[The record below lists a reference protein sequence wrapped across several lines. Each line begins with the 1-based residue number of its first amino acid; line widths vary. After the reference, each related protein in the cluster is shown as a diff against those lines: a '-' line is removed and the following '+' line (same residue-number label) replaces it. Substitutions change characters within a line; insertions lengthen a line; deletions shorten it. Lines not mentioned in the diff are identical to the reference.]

1 MISTTNLG
9 DKKIRNSNSTDSERS
24 FMMNAVIKQ
33 IEKAQPFFQ
42 KVAANK
48 YLRAVRDGFI
58 ALMPIII
65 FSSIFLLIAN
75 VPLIWHFAWPTKVA
89 NALNMFYNMS
99 MGVLALMASS
109 SVAKALTDSF
119 NLNLPKTG
127 QIPTVGVQFTAQV
140 SFILVAVDTMVDKLN
155 NLYFAVA
162 MIGTKGLICA
172 FLVAFIVPNI
182 YYQCFKHNITIK
194 LPDAVPQNIAGAFK
208 NIIPFAISTFLFWGF
223 SLAFRAATGTNLAA
237 WIIQILSPLF
247 TAADGYFGLAIVYGA
262 MAFFWFIGIQGPSIV
277 EPAVTAIY
285 LSNVE
290 LNLSA
295 WKAGN
300 IAGANRILAQGTQY
314 FVATLG
320 GTGATLV
327 ITLMF
332 AFWSK
337 SKELKAVGRAASVPV
352 LFGVNEPIL
361 FGAPLIL
368 NPVFFIPFIL
378 TPIANVWLFKIF
390 VDLFHMPGFIYNLP
404 WTTPG
409 TLGLIMGT
417 GFSVGSIILAI
428 LLLVVDTIMYYPFF
442 KAYDTQKCAEEAKS
456 TGKLNVKN
464 EDSHSVQSSN
474 EDTSS
479 KEDASKIPLS
489 ATKDGKALNVLV
501 LCAGGGTSGILAKA
515 LNKLATE
522 NKLPLS
528 VAAASFGAHHDLLA
542 GMDIVILAPQMNA
555 MKDELQKECD
565 KSNTKMLTTTGKQY
579 IDMTQHADK
588 CLDLIIANISD

>member
-1 MISTTNLG
+1 
-9 DKKIRNSNSTDSERS
+9 
-24 FMMNAVIKQ
+24 MNAVIKQ

-75 VPLIWHFAWPTKVA
+75 VPLIWHFSWPVKVS

-119 NLNLPKTG
+119 NLDLPKTD
-127 QIPTVGVQFTAQV
+127 QIPVVGVQFTAQV
-140 SFILVAVDTMVDKLN
+140 SFILVAVDTITDKLN

-172 FLVAFIVPNI
+172 FLVAFIVPNV
-182 YYQCFKHNITIK
+182 YFQCFKHNITIK

-208 NIIPFAISTFLFWGF
+208 NIIPFAISTFFFWVF
-223 SLAFRAATGTNLAA
+223 SLAFRAATGTNLAS
-237 WIIQILSPLF
+237 WIIQVLSPLF
-247 TAADGYFGLAIVYGA
+247 TAADGYLGLAIVYGA

-300 IAGANRILAQGTQY
+300 VAGANRILAQGTQY

-337 SKELKAVGRAASVPV
+337 SKELKAVGRAASIPV

-378 TPIANVWLFKIF
+378 TPIANVWLFKVF
-390 VDLFHMPGFIYNLP
+390 VDIFHMPGFIYNLP

-417 GFSVGSIILAI
+417 GFSIGSVILAI

-442 KAYDTQKCAEEAKS
+442 KAYDIQKCAEES
-456 TGKLNVKN
+456 KN
-464 EDSHSVQSSN
+464 EGILTDKNKDPIQDESQLV
-474 EDTSS
+474 
-479 KEDASKIPLS
+479 KEEVNTNKIPLS
-489 ATKDGKALNVLV
+489 ATKDGKMLNVLV

-515 LNKLATE
+515 LNKMATE
-522 NKLPLS
+522 KKLPLS
-528 VAAASFGAHHDLLA
+528 VAAASFGAHHDLLS

-565 KSNTKMLTTTGKQY
+565 KNNTKMLTTTGKQY

-588 CLDLIIANISD
+588 CLDLIISNISD

>member
-1 MISTTNLG
+1 
-9 DKKIRNSNSTDSERS
+9 
-24 FMMNAVIKQ
+24 MNAVIKQ

-48 YLRAVRDGFI
+48 YLRAIRDGFI

-119 NLNLPKTG
+119 NLDLPKTD

-140 SFILVAVDTMVDKLN
+140 SFVLVAVDTLTDKMN

-172 FLVAFIVPNI
+172 FLVAFIVPNV

-208 NIIPFAISTFLFWGF
+208 NIIPFAISTFFFWIF

-237 WIIQILSPLF
+237 WIIQVLSHLF
-247 TAADGYFGLAIVYGA
+247 TAADGYVGLALVYGA

-332 AFWSK
+332 AFMSK

-368 NPVFFIPFIL
+368 NPIFFIPFIL

-390 VDLFHMPGFIYNLP
+390 VDFFHMPGFIYNLP

-417 GFSVGSIILAI
+417 GFSIGSIILAI
-428 LLLVVDTIMYYPFF
+428 LLLVVDFVMYYPFF
-442 KAYDTQKCAEEAKS
+442 KAYDIQKCSEEA
-456 TGKLNVKN
+456 GKIDTEVSVTDNETQTETSDNTEETTNSPVSEDNVVS
-464 EDSHSVQSSN
+464 E
-474 EDTSS
+474 
-479 KEDASKIPLS
+479 SKIPL
-489 ATKDGKALNVLV
+489 AKTKDGKSLNVLV

-515 LNKLATE
+515 LNKLADE
-522 NKLPLS
+522 NNLPLA
-528 VAAASFGAHHDLLA
+528 VAATSFGAHNDLLS

-555 MKDELQKECD
+555 MKDELKKECD
-565 KSNTKMLTTTGKQY
+565 KNNAKMITTTGKQY

-588 CLDLIIANISD
+588 CLDLIIDNISE

>member
-1 MISTTNLG
+1 
-9 DKKIRNSNSTDSERS
+9 
-24 FMMNAVIKQ
+24 MNAVIKQ

-48 YLRAVRDGFI
+48 YLRAIRDGFI

-119 NLNLPKTG
+119 NLDLPKTD

-140 SFILVAVDTMVDKLN
+140 SFVLVAVDTLTDKMN

-172 FLVAFIVPNI
+172 FLVAFIVPNV

-208 NIIPFAISTFLFWGF
+208 NIIPFAISTFFFWIF

-237 WIIQILSPLF
+237 WIIQVLSPLF
-247 TAADGYFGLAIVYGA
+247 TAADGYVGLVLVYGA

-332 AFWSK
+332 AFMSK

-368 NPVFFIPFIL
+368 NPIFFIPFIL

-390 VDLFHMPGFIYNLP
+390 VDFFHMPGFIYNLP

-417 GFSVGSIILAI
+417 GFSIGSIILAI
-428 LLLVVDTIMYYPFF
+428 LLLVVDFVMYYPFF
-442 KAYDTQKCAEEAKS
+442 KAYDIQKCSEEA
-456 TGKLNVKN
+456 GKIDTEVSVTDNETQTETSDNTEETTNSPVSEDNVVS
-464 EDSHSVQSSN
+464 E
-474 EDTSS
+474 
-479 KEDASKIPLS
+479 SKIPL
-489 ATKDGKALNVLV
+489 AKTKDGKSLNVLV

-515 LNKLATE
+515 LNKLADE
-522 NKLPLS
+522 NNLPLA
-528 VAAASFGAHHDLLA
+528 VAATSFGAHNDLLS

-555 MKDELQKECD
+555 MKDELKKECD
-565 KSNTKMLTTTGKQY
+565 KNNAKMITTTGKQY

-588 CLDLIIANISD
+588 CLDLIIDNISE

>member
-1 MISTTNLG
+1 
-9 DKKIRNSNSTDSERS
+9 
-24 FMMNAVIKQ
+24 
-33 IEKAQPFFQ
+33 
-42 KVAANK
+42 
-48 YLRAVRDGFI
+48 
-58 ALMPIII
+58 
-65 FSSIFLLIAN
+65 
-75 VPLIWHFAWPTKVA
+75 
-89 NALNMFYNMS
+89 MS

-127 QIPTVGVQFTAQV
+127 QIPTVGVQFTAQ
-140 SFILVAVDTMVDKLN
+140 
-155 NLYFAVA
+155 
-162 MIGTKGLICA
+162 GLICA

-208 NIIPFAISTFLFWGF
+208 NIIPFAI
-223 SLAFRAATGTNLAA
+223 N
-237 WIIQILSPLF
+237 
-247 TAADGYFGLAIVYGA
+247 GYFGLAIVYGA

-337 SKELKAVGRAASVPV
+337 SKELKAVGRAASVP
-352 LFGVNEPIL
+352 
-361 FGAPLIL
+361 
-368 NPVFFIPFIL
+368 
-378 TPIANVWLFKIF
+378 IF

-417 GFSVGSIILAI
+417 GFSV
-428 LLLVVDTIMYYPFF
+428 
-442 KAYDTQKCAEEAKS
+442 AYDTQKCAEEAKS
-456 TGKLNVKN
+456 AGKLNVKN

-479 KEDASKIPLS
+479 KEDASKIPLLQLRWQGAKCLS
-489 ATKDGKALNVLV
+489 FMCRWRNKWY
-501 LCAGGGTSGILAKA
+501 LAKA

-542 GMDIVILAPQMNA
+542 
-555 MKDELQKECD
+555 
-565 KSNTKMLTTTGKQY
+565 
-579 IDMTQHADK
+579 
-588 CLDLIIANISD
+588 

>member
-1 MISTTNLG
+1 
-9 DKKIRNSNSTDSERS
+9 
-24 FMMNAVIKQ
+24 MNAVIKQ

-75 VPLIWHFAWPTKVA
+75 VPLIWHFSWPVKVS

-119 NLNLPKTG
+119 NLDLPKTD
-127 QIPTVGVQFTAQV
+127 QIPVVGVQFTAQV
-140 SFILVAVDTMVDKLN
+140 SFILVAVDTITDKLN

-172 FLVAFIVPNI
+172 FLVAFIVPNV
-182 YYQCFKHNITIK
+182 YFQCFKHNITIK

-208 NIIPFAISTFLFWGF
+208 NIIPFAISTFFFWVF
-223 SLAFRAATGTNLAA
+223 SLAFRAATGTNLAS
-237 WIIQILSPLF
+237 WIIQVLSPLF
-247 TAADGYFGLAIVYGA
+247 TAADGYLGLAIVYGA

-300 IAGANRILAQGTQY
+300 VAGANRILAQGTQY

-337 SKELKAVGRAASVPV
+337 SKELKAVGRAASIPV

-378 TPIANVWLFKIF
+378 TPIANVWLFKVF
-390 VDLFHMPGFIYNLP
+390 VDIFHMPGFIYNLP

-417 GFSVGSIILAI
+417 GFSIGSVILAI

-442 KAYDTQKCAEEAKS
+442 KAYDIQKCAEES
-456 TGKLNVKN
+456 KN
-464 EDSHSVQSSN
+464 EGTLTDKNKDPIQN
-474 EDTSS
+474 ESQLV
-479 KEDASKIPLS
+479 KEEVNTNKIPLS
-489 ATKDGKALNVLV
+489 ATKDGKMLNVLV

-515 LNKLATE
+515 LNKMATE
-522 NKLPLS
+522 KKLPLS
-528 VAAASFGAHHDLLA
+528 VAAASFGAHHDLLS

-565 KSNTKMLTTTGKQY
+565 KNNTKMLTTTGKQY

-588 CLDLIIANISD
+588 CLDLIISNISD

>member
-1 MISTTNLG
+1 
-9 DKKIRNSNSTDSERS
+9 
-24 FMMNAVIKQ
+24 MNALIKQ

-48 YLRAVRDGFI
+48 YLRAIRDGFI

-65 FSSIFLLIAN
+65 FSSLFLLVAN
-75 VPLIWHFAWPTKVA
+75 VPLIWHFAWPVKVA

-109 SVAKALTDSF
+109 SVSKALTDSL
-119 NLNLPKTG
+119 NLDLPKTS

-140 SFILVAVDTMVDKLN
+140 SFILVAVDTLTDKLN
-155 NLYFAVA
+155 NIYFAIS

-172 FLVAFIVPNI
+172 FLVAFIVPNV
-182 YYQCFKHNITIK
+182 YYICFKHHITIK
-194 LPDAVPQNIAGAFK
+194 LPDAVPQNISSAFE
-208 NIIPFAISTFLFWGF
+208 NIIPFAISTGFFWVF
-223 SLAFRAATGTNLAA
+223 SLVFRALTGTNLAA

-295 WKAGN
+295 WKSGN
-300 IAGANRILAQGTQY
+300 IAGANKILAQGTQY

-332 AFWSK
+332 AFWAK
-337 SKELKAVGRAASVPV
+337 SKELKAVGRAASIPV

-368 NPVFFIPFIL
+368 NPVFFIPFLL

-390 VDLFHMPGFIYNLP
+390 VDVFHMPGFIYNLP

-417 GFSVGSIILAI
+417 GFSVGSIILAA

-442 KAYDTQKCAEEAKS
+442 KAYDIQKCNEEAQSVSNKEHIQTS
-456 TGKLNVKN
+456 TKAEVENRSDVTDA
-464 EDSHSVQSSN
+464 ESSLG
-474 EDTSS
+474 
-479 KEDASKIPLS
+479 KIPLS
-489 ATKDGKALNVLV
+489 VTKDGKELNVLV

-522 NKLPLS
+522 NTLPLS
-528 VAAASFGAHHDLLA
+528 VAATSFGSHHDLLS

-555 MKDELQKECD
+555 MKDELKKECD
-565 KSNTKMLTTTGKQY
+565 QNNVKMITTTGKQY
-579 IDMTQHADK
+579 INMTQHADK
-588 CLDLIIANISD
+588 CLDLIIASISD

>member
-1 MISTTNLG
+1 
-9 DKKIRNSNSTDSERS
+9 
-24 FMMNAVIKQ
+24 MNAVIKQ

-48 YLRAVRDGFI
+48 YLRAIRDGFI

-119 NLNLPKTG
+119 NLDLPKTD

-140 SFILVAVDTMVDKLN
+140 SFVLVAVDTLTDKMN

-172 FLVAFIVPNI
+172 FLVAFIVPNV

-208 NIIPFAISTFLFWGF
+208 NIIPFAISTFFFWIF

-237 WIIQILSPLF
+237 WIIQVLSPLF
-247 TAADGYFGLAIVYGA
+247 TAADGYVGLALVYGA

-332 AFWSK
+332 AFMSK

-368 NPVFFIPFIL
+368 NPIFFIPFIL

-390 VDLFHMPGFIYNLP
+390 VDFFHMPGFIYNLP

-417 GFSVGSIILAI
+417 GFSIGSIILAI
-428 LLLVVDTIMYYPFF
+428 LLLVVDFVMYYPFF
-442 KAYDTQKCAEEAKS
+442 KAYDIQKCSEEA
-456 TGKLNVKN
+456 GKIDTEVSVTDNETQTETSDNTEETTNSPVSEDNVVS
-464 EDSHSVQSSN
+464 E
-474 EDTSS
+474 
-479 KEDASKIPLS
+479 SKIPL
-489 ATKDGKALNVLV
+489 AKTKDGKSLNVLV

-515 LNKLATE
+515 LNKLTDE
-522 NKLPLS
+522 NNLPLA
-528 VAAASFGAHHDLLA
+528 VAATSFGAHNDLLS

-555 MKDELQKECD
+555 MKDELKKECD
-565 KSNTKMLTTTGKQY
+565 KNNAKMITTTGKQY

-588 CLDLIIANISD
+588 CLDLIIDNISE

>member
-1 MISTTNLG
+1 
-9 DKKIRNSNSTDSERS
+9 
-24 FMMNAVIKQ
+24 MNAVIKQ

-89 NALNMFYNMS
+89 DALNMFYNMS

-119 NLNLPKTG
+119 NLELPKTD

-140 SFILVAVDTMVDKLN
+140 SFILVAVDTLTDKMN

-172 FLVAFIVPNI
+172 FLVAFIVPNV

-194 LPDAVPQNIAGAFK
+194 LPDVVPQNIAGAFK
-208 NIIPFAISTFLFWGF
+208 NIIPFAISTFFFWIF
-223 SLAFRAATGTNLAA
+223 SLAFRAMTGTNLAA
-237 WIIQILSPLF
+237 WIIQALSPLF
-247 TAADGYFGLAIVYGA
+247 TAADGYLGVAIVAGA
-262 MAFFWFIGIQGPSIV
+262 MAFFWFIGIHGPSIV

-300 IAGANRILAQGTQY
+300 IAGANHILAQGTAN
-314 FVATLG
+314 FIANLG

-327 ITLMF
+327 VTIMF
-332 AFWSK
+332 AFLAR
-337 SKELKAVGRAASVPV
+337 SKELKAVGRAAAIPV
-352 LFGVNEPIL
+352 LFNVNEPIL

-368 NPVFFIPFIL
+368 NPVFFVPFIL
-378 TPIANVWLFKIF
+378 TPIINVWLFKIF
-390 VDLFHMPGFIYNLP
+390 VDFFHMPGFIYNLP
-404 WTTPG
+404 WTIPG
-409 TLGLIMGT
+409 PIGLIMGT
-417 GFSVGSIILAI
+417 GFAIGSIILAL
-428 LLLVVDTIMYYPFF
+428 LLLVVDAVIYYPFF
-442 KAYDTQKCAEEAKS
+442 KSYDIQKCAEEREKDKNDKS
-456 TGKLNVKN
+456 VSKVSAIKDTTILQSNNAVN
-464 EDSHSVQSSN
+464 E
-474 EDTSS
+474 
-479 KEDASKIPLS
+479 KASQNNIPL
-489 ATKDGKALNVLV
+489 AKTKDGKKLNVLV
-501 LCAGGGTSGILAKA
+501 LCAGGGTSGILAKS
-515 LNKLATE
+515 LNKLSVDQS
-522 NKLPLS
+522 LPLS
-528 VAAASFGAHHDLLA
+528 VVAAAYGAHHDLLS

-565 KSNTKMLTTTGKQY
+565 KNSTKMITTTGKQY

-588 CLDLIIANISD
+588 CLDLIIANITK

>member
-1 MISTTNLG
+1 
-9 DKKIRNSNSTDSERS
+9 
-24 FMMNAVIKQ
+24 MNAVIKQ

-119 NLNLPKTG
+119 NLDLPKTD

-140 SFILVAVDTMVDKLN
+140 SFVLVAVDTLTDKMN

-172 FLVAFIVPNI
+172 FLVAFIVPNV

-208 NIIPFAISTFLFWGF
+208 NIIPFAISTFFFWIF

-237 WIIQILSPLF
+237 WIIQVLSPLF

-332 AFWSK
+332 AFMSK
-337 SKELKAVGRAASVPV
+337 SKELKAVGRAASIPV

-390 VDLFHMPGFIYNLP
+390 VDVFHMPGFIYNLP

-417 GFSVGSIILAI
+417 GFSIGSIILAI
-428 LLLVVDTIMYYPFF
+428 LLLVVDVVMYYPFF
-442 KAYDTQKCAEEAKS
+442 KAYDMQKCTEEAAKVNNGTSES
-456 TGKLNVKN
+456 TSATATNTST
-464 EDSHSVQSSN
+464 EPAASVSEN
-474 EDTSS
+474 NTNKTTS
-479 KEDASKIPLS
+479 ESKIPLS
-489 ATKDGKALNVLV
+489 KTKDGKSLNVLV

-515 LNKLATE
+515 LNKLAAE
-522 NKLPLS
+522 NNLPLA
-528 VAAASFGAHHDLLA
+528 VAATSFGAHHDLLS

-555 MKDELQKECD
+555 MKDELKKECD
-565 KSNTKMLTTTGKQY
+565 KNNAKMITTTGKQY

-588 CLDLIIANISD
+588 CLDLIIANISE